1 MRRPSS
7 RDERGIVG
15 VVLTIVIIFALLAV
29 IELTRT
35 LEAAQQINTTVMNIT
50 GSVQGA
56 NSHLNTGCQEGTS
69 NAEQNCPT
77 DALPVLNTTVSEVA
91 AIDAAAKPLS
101 GEASQ
106 ILDSVNSINTTATAI
121 LGNASTINGTVHSIG
136 GSVGSIASS
145 VNGIHSSL
153 DGVNSTVDNIQTGV
167 ALIDQN
173 AQTVIDTATAIKGD
187 TSTINGQAGSIK
199 TQATNICNAHILGL
213 VGLGTTC

>member
-56 NSHLNTGCQEGTS
+56 NAHLNTGCKTGTS
-69 NAEQNCPT
+69 NAELNCPT
-77 DALPVLNTTVSEVA
+77 DALPVLNTTVGEVA

-106 ILDSVNSINTTATAI
+106 ILASVNSINTTATAI
-121 LGNASTINGTVHSIG
+121 LANASSINGTVHSIG
-136 GSVGSIASS
+136 GLAGSINSS

-153 DGVNSTVDNIQTGV
+153 DSVGSDVNNIQAGV
-167 ALIDQN
+167 ALINQN
-173 AQTVIDTATAIKGD
+173 ADTVIGTVNGIKGD

>member
-15 VVLTIVIIFALLAV
+15 VVLTIVIIFALIAV

-35 LEAAQQINTTVMNIT
+35 LEAAQSINTTVQNIT

-56 NSHLNTGCQEGTS
+56 NSHLNTGCQTGTD

-106 ILDSVNSINTTATAI
+106 ILTSVGSINTTASAI
-121 LGNASTINGTVHSIG
+121 LANASSINGTVHSISG
-136 GSVGSIASS
+136 LAGSINSS
-145 VNGIHSSL
+145 VNGIHNSISGINSDVTTAQAGISL
-153 DGVNSTVDNIQTGV
+153 INQNVD
-167 ALIDQN
+167 
-173 AQTVIDTATAIKGD
+173 TVIGSVNGIKGD

-199 TQATNICNAHILGL
+199 TQATDICNAHILGL
-213 VGLGTTC
+213 IGLGTTC

>member
-35 LEAAQQINTTVMNIT
+35 LEAAQSINTTVMNIT

-56 NSHLNTGCQEGTS
+56 NAHLNTGCQTGTS

-121 LGNASTINGTVHSIG
+121 LGNASTINTTVHSING
-136 GSVGSIASS
+136 AVGSIGSS
-145 VNGIHSSL
+145 VGGIHSSL
-153 DGVNSTVDNIQTGV
+153 DSVNADVTNIQGGV
-167 ALIDQN
+167 AAINQR
-173 AQTVIDTATAIKGD
+173 ADTIIGSVNGIKGD
-187 TSTINGQAGSIK
+187 TSTINGQAGSIL